1 MITVTANN
9 GSLLPFVDFL
19 SYLIYAGSLWPF
31 AFERPDNSDNVDY
44 DENYDNV
51 DYDENYDNVII

>member
-19 SYLIYAGSLWPF
+19 SYLICAGSLQLF
-31 AFERPDNSDNVDY
+31 AFERPDNSDNDDNDDY
-44 DENYDNV
+44 DENYDT
-51 DYDENYDNVII
+51 VII